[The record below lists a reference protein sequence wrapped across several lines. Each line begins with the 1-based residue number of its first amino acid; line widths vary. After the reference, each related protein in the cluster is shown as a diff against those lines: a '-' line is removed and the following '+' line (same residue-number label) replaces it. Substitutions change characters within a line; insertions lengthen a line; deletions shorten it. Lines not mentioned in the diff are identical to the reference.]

1 MAIELTI
8 TAKGQVTLRKSVL
21 EHLGVEPG
29 EKVSVSLLP
38 GARVAL
44 APAAAA
50 RDIRDLRGVLRRTGR
65 RPVSLR
71 QMQKAIESQG
81 R

>member
-1 MAIELTI
+1 MSIELTI

-21 EHLGVEPG
+21 EHLGVRPG

-38 GARVAL
+38 GGRVAV
-44 APAAAA
+44 APAAAT
-50 RDIRDLRGVLRRTGR
+50 RDIRHLRGALRRAGQ
-65 RPVSLR
+65 RPVSLKE
-71 QMQKAIESQG
+71 MQKAIESNG